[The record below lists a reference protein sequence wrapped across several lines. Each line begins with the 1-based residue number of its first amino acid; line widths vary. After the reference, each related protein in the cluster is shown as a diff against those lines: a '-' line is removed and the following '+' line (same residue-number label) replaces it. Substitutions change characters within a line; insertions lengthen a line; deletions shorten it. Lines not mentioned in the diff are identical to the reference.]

1 MRADERFLIH
11 RWADGCAVF
20 DQASGNTYALDSVS
34 CAGFDAA
41 QNNESA
47 NAAIEGAI
55 RRQWPEK
62 EGEAVAA
69 LVQGCLERLEAC
81 GLLQPGMAN

>member
-1 MRADERFLIH
+1 MRVNERFLIH

-20 DQASGNTYALDSVS
+20 DQDSGNTYALDVAS
-34 CAGFDAA
+34 CAGFDAIRS
-41 QNNESA
+41 NKSA
-47 NAAIEGAI
+47 SAAIEGAI

-69 LVQGCLERLEAC
+69 LVLGCLERLEAC
-81 GLLQPGMAN
+81 GLIRAGTVN